1 MGKQIKKYI
10 ILVVVFILI
19 YTIFI
24 GFSIYSYSRTNE
36 IVEAD
41 AAIVL
46 GAAVWGEKP
55 SPVFRERINHAIRLY
70 KSNIVSKIIFTGGKD
85 KGDKYAESYVAKMYA
100 LENGVEERDIFIET
114 KSQITEQ
121 NIYYAKQI
129 AEQNELKT
137 FIIVSDP
144 LHMKRAMLMAKDYDL
159 IAFPSPTPTTQY
171 KTWKSKLKFLLRE
184 IVFYSEY
191 LIYRLFKYN

>member
-1 MGKQIKKYI
+1 MKKQFKKYI
-10 ILVVVFILI
+10 FFIAISIFIYTVFIGLNI
-19 YTIFI
+19 YL
-24 GFSIYSYSRTNE
+24 YSRNNE
-36 IVEAD
+36 IIEAD

-55 SPVFRERINHAIRLY
+55 SPVFRERIDHAIRLY

-85 KGDKYAESYVAKMYA
+85 EVDKYAESYVAKMYA

-129 AEQNELKT
+129 AEQNGINT

-159 IAFPSPTPTTQY
+159 ISFTSPTTTTKY
-171 KTWKSKLKFLLRE
+171 KSWKSKLKFLLRE
-184 IVFYSEY
+184 IIFYSGY
-191 LIYRLFKYN
+191 LIKRLFK

>member
-1 MGKQIKKYI
+1 MKIKIKKYI
-10 ILVVVFILI
+10 LFIVVFIFI

-24 GFSIYSYSRTNE
+24 GFSIYLYSRTNE

-55 SPVFRERINHAIRLY
+55 SPVFRERIDHAIRLY

-85 KGDKYAESYVAKMYA
+85 EVDKYAESYVAKMYA

-129 AEQNELKT
+129 AEQNGINT

-159 IAFPSPTPTTQY
+159 ISFTSPTTTTKY
-171 KTWKSKLKFLLRE
+171 KSWKSKLKFLLRE
-184 IVFYSEY
+184 IIFYSGY
-191 LIYRLFKYN
+191 LIKRLFK